1 MTQAKTR
8 RNELLGAD
16 IDASH
21 QPVCQYSFD
30 GIASGPFSKQPE
42 NQQNLTEFSLDFGQ
56 AVDAPRDSHV
66 AEVPTSFA
74 PVPWPN
80 VWDAMDLSD
89 PTLQSGSDDTA
100 WLSYENFIE
109 NVYDSVDS
117 IFLPR

>member
-1 MTQAKTR
+1 MAQAKTR
-8 RNELLGAD
+8 RNELLGANA
-16 IDASH
+16 DAPH
-21 QPVCQYSFD
+21 QPMCQYSFD

-42 NQQNLTEFSLDFGQ
+42 NQQNVTDFPLGLGQ

-66 AEVPTSFA
+66 PEVPTSIS
-74 PVPWPN
+74 PTRWPS